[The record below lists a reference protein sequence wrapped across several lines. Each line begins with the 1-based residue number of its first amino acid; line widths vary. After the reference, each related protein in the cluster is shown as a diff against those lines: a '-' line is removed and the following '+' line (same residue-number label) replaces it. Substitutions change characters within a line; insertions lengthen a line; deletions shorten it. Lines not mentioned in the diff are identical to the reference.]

1 MKELGDMKEALE
13 VKIKLVETAL
23 ILANF
28 SETKRLYEFIAEHSK
43 PVSALAESQS
53 YEDYPSETANSE
65 KPTEGSLMN
74 SVKNVF
80 GVL

>member
-1 MKELGDMKEALE
+1 MKEALE
-13 VKIKLVETAL
+13 VKIKLVETSL
-23 ILANF
+23 ILVNF
-28 SETKRLYEFIAEHSK
+28 SEMKRLYEFITEHAK

-53 YEDYPSETANSE
+53 YEDYPFETANPA